1 VEFLSIF
8 RMSSHPCRNAK
19 PSYWKL
25 SGDGSGVMSYN
36 RLIAELSHSV
46 PYHLD
51 LHTLLVTQRSSGCK
65 RLDH

>member
-1 VEFLSIF
+1 
-8 RMSSHPCRNAK
+8 
-19 PSYWKL
+19 
-25 SGDGSGVMSYN
+25 MSYN

-65 RLDH
+65 RLDHNLQHVYSRSWDLTLRIANPNAR